1 MEFRLKRLVLAS
13 YAILMLT
20 TLSYAS
26 NKWTGKV
33 IGVTDGDTTTVLRKR
48 TQAAIRLYEIDCPE
62 DEQP

>member
-1 MEFRLKRLVLAS
+1 
-13 YAILMLT
+13 MLT